1 MIALVIGGAPSV
13 WAELEAARQLVG
25 SRHHITVAANLAG
38 IHFTGRLDAWATLH
52 PDHLASWQSQRAA
65 AGRNAD
71 ARTFTPDLTAERW
84 PGSSGLYALQVAL
97 FDMGASAAILCGVPM
112 DRQAG
117 HFIHPGA
124 WASTTDYRRAFELAL
139 PTVGAR
145 TRSFGGWT
153 RDLFGEPT
161 TTWLDAIST
170 ARPLGSSAPAGAKP
184 MHTIEN
190 TGTADKSFWH
200 TDIETG
206 LRKLAHLAPGDAGPF
221 NIDPNHKA
229 FHDKALKVTEIPEV
243 REPVTKK
250 APAKAQEPATAPEA

>member
-1 MIALVIGGAPSV
+1 MIALILGGARTV
-13 WAELEAARQLVG
+13 WADAAAAHELIG
-25 SRHHITVAANLAG
+25 DRHRITVAANMAG
-38 IHFTGRLDAWATLH
+38 VHFTSRLDAWASLH
-52 PDHLASWQSQRAA
+52 PDHLANWQAQRAA

-71 ARTFTPDLTAERW
+71 ARTFTPGHTAERW

-97 FDMGASAAILCGVPM
+97 FEMGASAAILCGIPM

-117 HFIHPGA
+117 HFLHPGA

-139 PTVGAR
+139 PVIGGRAR
-145 TRSFGGWT
+145 SLGGWT

-170 ARPLGSSAPAGAKP
+170 ARPLGSSAPAGTKP
-184 MHTIEN
+184 MHHVAN
-190 TGTADKSFWH
+190 RSAADKSFWH
-200 TDIETG
+200 TDIENG

-229 FHDKALKVTEIPEV
+229 FQDEGLKVSEIPEI
-243 REPVTKK
+243 REPATKK
-250 APAKAQEPATAPEA
+250 ATPKAQEPATAPEA